1 MADLSIYARQNFGNR
16 VGFGERPA
24 LLIVD
29 FVEGFTDPAKFGGFN
44 IPDAIRQTERLLA
57 AARAAGLPVA
67 HTRVVYQEDGAEL
80 GAFARK
86 VPSLAT
92 LTEDA
97 PESRIVPSLTPRPG
111 EYVVKKLHASAF
123 FGTGLAPWLIA
134 KGVDTLLVTGCTT
147 SGCVRASVI
156 DSCAYNFRT
165 IVPRECSGDRAEAPH
180 EANLFDMDQKYADV
194 MPLDAVLERIR
205 PAEAA

>member
-1 MADLSIYARQNFGNR
+1 MSDISIYQRQNFGNR
-16 VGFGERPA
+16 VGFGQRPA

-29 FVEGFTDPAKFGGFN
+29 FVEGFTDPGKFGGFN
-44 IPDAIRQTERLLA
+44 IPDAIRATERLLA
-57 AARAAGLPVA
+57 ASRAAGIPVA
-67 HTRVVYQEDGAEL
+67 HTRVVYQDDGADA

-86 VPSLAT
+86 VPSLLT

-97 PESRIVPSLTPRPG
+97 PESRIVPSLTPVAG

-123 FGTGLAPWLIA
+123 FGTSLAPWLIA

-147 SGCVRASVI
+147 SGCVRASVV
-156 DSCAYNFRT
+156 DSCAWNFRT
-165 IVPRECSGDRAEAPH
+165 IVPRECTGDRAEAPH

-194 MPLDAVLERIR
+194 MPLDAVLDRIR
-205 PAEAA
+205 PARAA